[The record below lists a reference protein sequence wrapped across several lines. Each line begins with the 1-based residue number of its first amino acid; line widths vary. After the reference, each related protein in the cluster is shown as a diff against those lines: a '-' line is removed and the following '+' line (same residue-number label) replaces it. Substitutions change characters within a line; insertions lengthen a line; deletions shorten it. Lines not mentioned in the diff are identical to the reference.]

1 MLFYTPGLQ
10 ANSKTINRYF
20 EAMIFKRE
28 VSKKCMIHLRCM
40 GKIHKLATENV
51 LSSETFKLKV
61 IPQKKSYWTVFF

>member
-28 VSKKCMIHLRCM
+28 VSKKCMIHLRCIY
-40 GKIHKLATENV
+40 GKDSQTRNWKCLVQRDIEA
-51 LSSETFKLKV
+51 
-61 IPQKKSYWTVFF
+61 